1 MTCTASHVTA
11 PGKMAA
17 MVQIVEITLVGIG
30 LTFKRDIA
38 VGIAAH
44 GQPDHPLEDISDI
57 EEHVKH
63 LALLGG
69 VDALV
74 VHHLVAQID
83 PVVDKKYPQQI
94 DC

>member
-1 MTCTASHVTA
+1 
-11 PGKMAA
+11 MAA
-17 MVQIVEITLVGIG
+17 MVQIVQVALVGIG
-30 LTFKRDIA
+30 LALKRDIA
-38 VGIAAH
+38 VGIASH
-44 GQPDHPLEDISDI
+44 GQPDQPLKEVSHI
-57 EEHVKH
+57 EKHVEH

-83 PVVDKKYPQQI
+83 PVMDKKYPQQI

>member
-1 MTCTASHVTA
+1 ML
-11 PGKMAA
+11 
-17 MVQIVEITLVGIG
+17 QIVKVALIGIG
-30 LTFKRDIA
+30 LTLKRDVA

-44 GQPDHPLEDISDI
+44 GLPDQPLENVSDI
-57 EEHVKH
+57 EEHVEH